1 MSIKSDFKDYQ
12 TNRKQYLKIN
22 LPKKIS
28 KTVNIFSLIVLL
40 LTLIPICLYLINAF
54 KIFNVYRL
62 SFILTLIIAI
72 CIFLLVNSYLE
83 IVIIRYLR
91 LLYKE
96 DSSEFI
102 NLLSTINSE
111 NDVEEFINSL
121 NKINLKKYFL
131 FHWTKSISIC
141 LIGVLLLYIIFRIFF

>member
-1 MSIKSDFKDYQ
+1 MDFFLRGGKLMSIKSDFKDYQ

-28 KTVNIFSLIVLL
+28 KTVNIFSLVVLL

-72 CIFLLVNSYLE
+72 CIFLLRSEERRVGKE
-83 IVIIRYLR
+83 CR
-91 LLYKE
+91 L
-96 DSSEFI
+96 
-102 NLLSTINSE
+102 
-111 NDVEEFINSL
+111 
-121 NKINLKKYFL
+121 
-131 FHWTKSISIC
+131 
-141 LIGVLLLYIIFRIFF
+141 